1 AEPPRRGSPR
11 RGRGRSDPAV
21 HSFPHTTQRTH
32 QGRIMKTKLIA
43 VTASANLM
51 LSVCGLV
58 GGGTDS
64 VGEQDGDITKLNVG
78 VSPVPHGDIL
88 KFVDDNLAEE
98 AGLDLE
104 ITEYTDYTLPNKAL
118 TDGDIDA
125 NYFQHKPYLDSE
137 IEGQGYDI
145 TGLEPFALFSNTVD
159 EVEDIPKNAKIGINN
174 DPANQG
180 RALKMLEDAE
190 LITLNDGVDEVS
202 AKLSD
207 VKDNPKNVEFVEAD
221 AAQLARTLDDVDASV
236 INGNNALE
244 AGLNPAKDGI
254 LLESAEDNPY
264 GNFLAVRTEN
274 KDDENIKKLDELLHS
289 PEVKEFIEDEWADG
303 SVLPSF

>member
-1 AEPPRRGSPR
+1 
-11 RGRGRSDPAV
+11 
-21 HSFPHTTQRTH
+21 
-32 QGRIMKTKLIA
+32 MKTKLIA
-43 VTASANLM
+43 IAASATLL
-51 LSVCGLV
+51 LSGCGLV

-64 VGEQDGDITKLNVG
+64 VGEKDGDITKLTVG
-78 VSPVPHGDIL
+78 ATPVPQGDIL
-88 KFVDDNLAEE
+88 RYVDDNLAED
-98 AGLDLE
+98 AGLDIE

-118 TDGDIDA
+118 SDGDIDA

-137 IEGQGYDI
+137 VEGQGYELTAFDPI
-145 TGLEPFALFSNTVD
+145 NLEPFALFS
-159 EVEDIPKNAKIGINN
+159 KNIKDVKDLSKGAKIGINN

-180 RALKMLEDAE
+180 RALKMLEEAKV
-190 LITLNDGVDEVS
+190 ITLKDGVDAVD

-207 VKDNPKNVEFVEAD
+207 VEDNPKKVKFVEAD
-221 AAQLARTLDDVDASV
+221 AAQLARTLQDVDASV

-254 LLESAEDNPY
+254 VLEKAEDNPY
-264 GNFLAVRTEN
+264 GNFLATRTEN

-289 PEVKEFIEDEWADG
+289 PEVKKFIEKKWSDG

>member
-1 AEPPRRGSPR
+1 
-11 RGRGRSDPAV
+11 
-21 HSFPHTTQRTH
+21 
-32 QGRIMKTKLIA
+32 MKTKLIA
-43 VTASANLM
+43 IAASATLL
-51 LSVCGLV
+51 LSGCGLA

-64 VGEQDGDITKLNVG
+64 VGEKDGDLTKLTVG
-78 VSPVPHGDIL
+78 ATPVPQGDIL
-88 KFVDDNLAEE
+88 KYVQDNLAED
-98 AGLDLE
+98 AGLDIE
-104 ITEYTDYTLPNKAL
+104 VTEYTDYTLPNKAL

-137 IEGQGYDI
+137 VEGQGYEI
-145 TGLEPFALFSNTVD
+145 TGFKPVHLEPFALFSKDIKDVA
-159 EVEDIPKNAKIGINN
+159 DIPKNAKIGINN

-180 RALKMLEDAE
+180 RALKMLEDAK
-190 LITLNDGVDEVS
+190 LITLKDGVDAVD

-207 VKDNPKNVEFVEAD
+207 VEDNPKNVKFVEAD
-221 AAQLARTLDDVDASV
+221 AAQLARTLEDVDASV

-254 LLESAEDNPY
+254 LLEKAEDNPY

-274 KDDENIKKLDELLHS
+274 KDDENLGKLDDLLHS
-289 PEVKEFIEDEWADG
+289 PEVKKFIEDNWSDG

>member
-1 AEPPRRGSPR
+1 
-11 RGRGRSDPAV
+11 
-21 HSFPHTTQRTH
+21 
-32 QGRIMKTKLIA
+32 MKTKLIA
-43 VTASANLM
+43 VAASATLL
-51 LSVCGLV
+51 LSGCGLV

-88 KFVDDNLAEE
+88 KFVDDNLAEK

-145 TGLEPFALFSNTVD
+145 TGFEPVHLEPFALFSNTVD

>member
-1 AEPPRRGSPR
+1 
-11 RGRGRSDPAV
+11 
-21 HSFPHTTQRTH
+21 
-32 QGRIMKTKLIA
+32 MKTKLIA
-43 VTASANLM
+43 IAASATLL
-51 LSVCGLV
+51 LSGCGLV

-64 VGEQDGDITKLNVG
+64 VGEKDGDITKLTVG
-78 VSPVPHGDIL
+78 ATPVPQGDIL
-88 KFVDDNLAEE
+88 RYVDDNLAED
-98 AGLDLE
+98 AGLDIE

-118 TDGDIDA
+118 SDGDIDA

-137 IEGQGYDI
+137 VEGQGYELTAFDPI
-145 TGLEPFALFSNTVD
+145 NLEPFALFSKNIKDVKD
-159 EVEDIPKNAKIGINN
+159 LPKSAKIGINN

-180 RALKMLEDAE
+180 RALKMLEEAKV
-190 LITLNDGVDEVS
+190 ITLKDGVDAVD

-207 VKDNPKNVEFVEAD
+207 VEGNPKKVKFVEAD
-221 AAQLARTLDDVDASV
+221 AAQLARTLQDVDASV

-254 LLESAEDNPY
+254 VLEKAEDNPY
-264 GNFLAVRTEN
+264 GNFLATRTEN

-289 PEVKEFIEDEWADG
+289 PEVKKFIEKKWSDG